1 MTFNEFLSSLEQHA
15 LHTYFVW
22 GRVSCFLCANQVFIF
37 TTFCIKQGH
46 EIKLQTWR
54 LTINPCRSLP
64 TISTMDYG
72 SRGKTHSLK
81 DRFWE
86 KRSSEVK
93 VDRWQMPTNTYK
105 IYIFKNHYFTA
116 GKHLSKVYSSH
127 PSSSITTPQLK

>member
-1 MTFNEFLSSLEQHA
+1 MTFNELLSSLEQHA

-93 VDRWQMPTNTYK
+93 VIDGRCQQIHIK
-105 IYIFKNHYFTA
+105 FIYSRTTILLLESISARYRVPIQVQA
-116 GKHLSKVYSSH
+116 LRHLN
-127 PSSSITTPQLK
+127 